1 MEVHEQLEG
10 IFRDVFDD
18 PGLVLTRAT
27 TAADIEGWDSLQHVN
42 LLFRI
47 EDELDFEFR
56 GDEAAFVANVG
67 ELEDLIAAK
76 GIK

>member
-1 MEVHEQLEG
+1 MEVHEQLEV

-47 EDELDFEFR
+47 EDELDFQFR
-56 GDEAAFVANVG
+56 GDEAASIANVG

-76 GIK
+76 GVK